1 MLKINLGEIRYNQ
14 QIILSDIEINISKNG
29 LYGFFGKNGAGKTT
43 FFNALCGLV
52 SCQGSIL
59 YGDDN
64 LNASDIAFVPT
75 EPFVYEYLTTEEF
88 YNFYSYTIAG
98 KKSESEKIF
107 DIEQNKILKEC
118 STGTRKKAYIN
129 AVLQFKNYKLYIF
142 DEPFNGLDIESN
154 YVILDEILR
163 LSKENIVFVSSH
175 IIEVVEEYLDAKFL
189 VSDGKIVNIDKNHS
203 IKSYFGNDKNAV

>member
-1 MLKINLGEIRYNQ
+1 MISCYFERIGYKDKT
-14 QIILSDIEINISKNG
+14 ILSDIEITINKNG

-52 SCQGSIL
+52 SYQGSIL
-59 YGDDN
+59 YGDDK
-64 LNASDIAFVPT
+64 LNTSDIAFVPT
-75 EPFVYEYLTTEEF
+75 EPFVYEYLTIEEF

-98 KKSESEKIF
+98 KKSGSEKIF
-107 DIEQNKILKEC
+107 DIERNKILKEC

-163 LSKENIVFVSSH
+163 LSKENIVFISSH
-175 IIEVVEEYLDAKFL
+175 IIEVIEKYLDAKFL